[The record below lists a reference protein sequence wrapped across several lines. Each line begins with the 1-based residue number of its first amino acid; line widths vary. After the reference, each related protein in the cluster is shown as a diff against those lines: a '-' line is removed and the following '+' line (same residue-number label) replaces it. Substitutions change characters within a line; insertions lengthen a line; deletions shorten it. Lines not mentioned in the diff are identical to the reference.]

1 MQQAPQPGRQFMNV
15 CYKNRSCLPKFDV
28 GCRLMRSFSHS
39 VIQAAACVQ
48 YLVNHRLHAFDV
60 RWIDQCALGVKR
72 IAGTPQRK
80 RLGRYPALR
89 IEQQGRQMALRA
101 QAAHGAG

>member
-1 MQQAPQPGRQFMNV
+1 LINHGLDAFAV
-15 CYKNRSCLPKFDV
+15 CL
-28 GCRLMRSFSHS
+28 
-39 VIQAAACVQ
+39 
-48 YLVNHRLHAFDV
+48 
-60 RWIDQCALGVKR
+60 IDELALRVKR

-101 QAAHGAG
+101 QAAQGAG